1 MRFSVN
7 SLLFSG
13 SFDENDLGLCDKV
26 REMGFD
32 VFEVTPVDPKVF
44 PAAKLRARAK
54 ELGLA
59 LNANFALPLDANT
72 ISPDPAVRARGV
84 ELSKRVVDLC
94 IEAGVEV
101 YCGANYCAWGY
112 HSGRR
117 RSSDEW
123 NWGVEAYRAIGEYA
137 AGSDLT
143 IAVET
148 LNRFESH
155 YMNTAADACA
165 FIDAVGLDNCKVH
178 LDTFHMLRE
187 EDDLA
192 DAIRA
197 TGSRLAYFHACGS
210 HRGVPGRDMVPWDD
224 TFRALKDIGY
234 DYIIGVESF
243 NPGIERLASL
253 VCIWRDYAESP
264 EALARESLAFLK
276 AKHAEIYLGEKPA
289 CPRCGGECS
298 PDSCKTN

>member
-1 MRFSVN
+1 MRFAVN
-7 SLLFSG
+7 SLLFTG
-13 SFDENDLGLCDKV
+13 TFNEDDIALCDKV
-26 REMGFD
+26 HDMGFD
-32 VFEVTPVDPKVF
+32 VFEVTPVDPSVF

-72 ISPDPAVRARGV
+72 ISPDAACRARGV
-84 ELSKRVVDLC
+84 ELSKHVVDLC
-94 IEAGVEV
+94 VEAGVEI

-117 RSSDEW
+117 RSQDEW

-137 AGSDLT
+137 AGSGLI

-155 YMNTAADACA
+155 YLNTAEDACR
-165 FIDAVGLDNCKVH
+165 FIDDVGLDNCKVH

-187 EDDLA
+187 ENDMA
-192 DAIRA
+192 DAIRK
-197 TGSRLAYFHACGS
+197 TGSQLAYFHACGS
-210 HRGVPGRDMVPWDD
+210 HRGVPGRDMVPWND

-234 DYIIGVESF
+234 TGVIGVESF
-243 NPGIERLASL
+243 NPGNEKLAGL
-253 VCIWRDYAESP
+253 VCIWRDYAASP
-264 EALARESLAFLK
+264 EALAEESLAYLK
-276 AKHAEIYLGEKPA
+276 AKHAEIFLGT
-289 CPRCGGECS
+289 S
-298 PDSCKTN
+298 